1 MNKLARYIIIAVAT
15 ASVLAVVWYFQY
27 IVAYVLISAV
37 LALIGKPLMKLLS
50 QVRYKKWRLPTA
62 ICAAL
67 TLLSLWLTFV
77 LFFYVFTPLIAGQ
90 LNEFSSIDVD
100 GIVSQLDEP
109 MRKAD
114 LLARKYVSS
123 DPDFSVKNMIAQE
136 LEKMVNVSQLSTFF
150 GSLATIVKNFAI
162 AVFAIS
168 FITFFFLKENK
179 LFYHAIILLFPQRYE
194 ENITRALTSV
204 HQLLV
209 RYFIGIFSDI
219 LCVMTLLTLGL
230 TLVAGFSWSQA
241 LFIGLLAGVL
251 NMIPYVG
258 QLISYALGTAICFV
272 TASNAG
278 VEFFP
283 FWIKALMV
291 FFSVQVIDAS
301 VLQPFIYSNS
311 VKAHP
316 IEIFLVILIAGN
328 LGGILGMLVAIP
340 AYTVLRVF
348 AKEFFNNFR
357 VVRKLTEKI

>member
-15 ASVLAVVWYFQY
+15 ASVLAVVWYFQN
-27 IVAYVLISAV
+27 IVAYVLISVV
-37 LALIGKPLMKLLS
+37 LSLIGKPLMKLLS
-50 QVRYKKWRLPTA
+50 RIHYKKRSLPMA
-62 ICAAL
+62 IRAAL
-67 TLLSLWLTFV
+67 TLLSFWLAFV

-90 LNEFSSIDVD
+90 LNEFSRVDVD
-100 GIVSQLDEP
+100 GIISQLDEP
-109 MRKAD
+109 MHKAD
-114 LLARKYVSS
+114 LLARKYISS
-123 DPDFSVKNMIAQE
+123 DPDFSVKNVLAQE
-136 LEKMVNVSQLSTFF
+136 FEKMVNVSQLSTFF
-150 GSLATIVKNFAI
+150 ESLATIVKNFAI

-168 FITFFFLKENK
+168 FITFFFLKEDK
-179 LFYHAIILLFPQRYE
+179 LFYHAIILVFPQRYE
-194 ENITRALTSV
+194 ANITRALTSV

-230 TLVAGFSWSQA
+230 ALVAGFSWHQA
-241 LFIGLLAGVL
+241 LFIGLLGGVL

-258 QLISYALGTAICFV
+258 QLIGYALGTAICLV
-272 TASNAG
+272 TASNMG

-283 FWIKALMV
+283 FWIKALVV

-301 VLQPFIYSNS
+301 ALQPLIYSNS

-316 IEIFLVILIAGN
+316 LEIFLVILIAGS
-328 LGGILGMLVAIP
+328 LGGIMGMLVAIP
-340 AYTVLRVF
+340 TYTVMRVF